1 MMTPEQCNMIITALQ
16 SVSSSIELVGQML
29 LLLVVTHL
37 VGWFM
42 K

>member
-1 MMTPEQCNMIITALQ
+1 MTAEQCNMIITALQ
-16 SVSSSIELVGQML
+16 SVSSSIQFVGEML
-29 LLLVVTHL
+29 LVIGVTNL

>member
-1 MMTPEQCNMIITALQ
+1 MTPEQFNMIIPALQ
-16 SVSSSIELVGQML
+16 GVSSSIQFVGQML
-29 LLLVVTHL
+29 LLLVVTQL